1 MHLPGRLRST
11 TLGDM
16 LGTLHRAR
24 ASGTLELV
32 EDRGRTHRVHL
43 RAGLVSAV
51 EVDGAGSSLA
61 EVLRKD
67 GLVDDDV
74 LRRSLLRAMA
84 SRRLHG
90 EVLVRDFHVSP
101 DVIGSALR
109 RQILLRLVAIER
121 IGDARVHFCAAVRA
135 PRGALGDAPL
145 EAREFLPGR
154 RRARDRHA
162 QAQAQAPAQAQA
174 RAQAYGHAH
183 RAYIPAAHVLAA
195 RVLGVDPGADPAEI
209 KRAYRR
215 LAKDLHPD
223 LHPGASDDERQALQ
237 RRFAEVTAAYRSL
250 VA

>member
-16 LGTLHRAR
+16 LGSLHRAR

-43 RAGLVSAV
+43 RAGLVTAV
-51 EVDGAGSSLA
+51 ELDGAGSSLA

-67 GLVDDDV
+67 QSIDDDV

-90 EVLVRDFHVSP
+90 EVLIQDFRIAPEV
-101 DVIGSALR
+101 VGRALR
-109 RQILLRLVAIER
+109 RQVLLRLAVLER
-121 IGDARVHFCAAVRA
+121 VTDARVHFSAAVRA
-135 PRGALGDAPL
+135 PRGALEGTPL
-145 EAREFLPGR
+145 EAREFLAGR

-162 QAQAQAPAQAQA
+162 GAHAPHPE
-174 RAQAYGHAH
+174 RERPPY
-183 RAYIPAAHVLAA
+183 RDVSPRAHVSASHLSAA
-195 RVLGVDPGADPAEI
+195 RVLGVAPGADPDEI

-215 LAKDLHPD
+215 LAKDFHPD
-223 LHPGASDDERQALQ
+223 LHPGASEEERRTLQ
-237 RRFAEVTAAYRSL
+237 DRFAEVTAAYRAL